1 MKFLLIRPAYQEE
14 KNKSHNITYM
24 NLHPLGLLYIG
35 ASLENDG
42 HEVELLD
49 YYAEKI
55 TKDKLKNSLMSC
67 DAVGMTVNAYNLKPA
82 ADISGLI
89 KEIDSD
95 IPLIIGGLHCTF
107 VQERSLQDI
116 PSADISVAGEGEY
129 VILDLAKYLQGE
141 KNLANIHGIYYKENG
156 SIISGKPPKVINNLD
171 DLPFPARHLV
181 EKYDYSNFSFGFTFT
196 LKGKITNMITSTE
209 CPFHCRFC
217 SRYSHFIKDWSFR
230 ERSAESVV
238 NEIQELSGKYR
249 SVVIVDDNFLADK
262 KRAHKIFDMLLES
275 NTGIEFF
282 IQGARVDTADKELY
296 LKMKKAG
303 VKYIFYGLESG
314 NQDVLD
320 FYNKNITLQ
329 QIRKAVGL
337 AREMDFFI
345 GASFIFGAPM
355 ETKYHFENTIKFAC
369 SLPIDNA
376 IFLPLIYRMGSS
388 LWTEAVKNKKIKP
401 NQYEVLADSSHNL
414 SNFTEE
420 ELIEHTSNAINSF
433 YFRPSYIFE
442 QIFKIFLRKDYSLL
456 IKGIKYLILFN
467 KLKEASI
474 GIIKSKRI

>member
-1 MKFLLIRPAYQEE
+1 MLLR
-14 KNKSHNITYM
+14 K
-24 NLHPLGLLYIG
+24 
-35 ASLENDG
+35 
-42 HEVELLD
+42 
-49 YYAEKI
+49 
-55 TKDKLKNSLMSC
+55 
-67 DAVGMTVNAYNLKPA
+67 
-82 ADISGLI
+82 
-89 KEIDSD
+89 
-95 IPLIIGGLHCTF
+95 
-107 VQERSLQDI
+107 RS
-116 PSADISVAGEGEY
+116 
-129 VILDLAKYLQGE
+129 
-141 KNLANIHGIYYKENG
+141 
-156 SIISGKPPKVINNLD
+156 NLD
-171 DLPFPARHLV
+171 ELPFPARHLV
-181 EKYDYSNFSFGFTFT
+181 EKYDYGNFSFGFSFT
-196 LKGKITNMITSTE
+196 LKGKITNMITSTG

-275 NTGIEFF
+275 NTGIEFL

-355 ETKYHFENTIKFAC
+355 ETKNHFKNTIKFAC

-376 IFLPLIYRMGSS
+376 IFLPLIYRMGPS
-388 LWTEAVKNKKIKP
+388 LWTEAVKNKKIQP

-420 ELIEHTSNAINSF
+420 ELIEHTSNAIKSF

-442 QIFKIFLRKDYSLL
+442 QIFKIFLRKDYSML

>member
-14 KNKSHNITYM
+14 KNKSLDITSI
-24 NLHPLGLLYIG
+24 NLPPLGLLYIG

-67 DAVGMTVNAYNLKPA
+67 DAVGMTVNTNNYKPA
-82 ADISGLI
+82 VGISGLI

-95 IPLIIGGLHCTF
+95 IPLIIGGPHCTF

-116 PSADISVAGEGEY
+116 SSADISVAGEGEY
-129 VILDLAKYLQGE
+129 VILDLAKYLHGE

-156 SIISGKPPKVINNLD
+156 SIISGKPIKVINNLD

-181 EKYDYSNFSFGFTFT
+181 EKYDYSNFSFGYTF
-196 LKGKITNMITSTE
+196 KGKITNLITSKG

-217 SRYSHFIKDWSFR
+217 SRYHHFIKDWSFR
-230 ERSAESVV
+230 KRSAENVV

-275 NTGIEFF
+275 NTGLEFL
-282 IQGARVDTADKELY
+282 IKGARVDTADKELY

-329 QIRKAVGL
+329 QIKKATTL
-337 AREMDFFI
+337 ARQMDFFI

-355 ETKYHFENTIKFAC
+355 ETKNHFENTIKFAC
-369 SLPIDNA
+369 SLPLDNA
-376 IFLPLIYRMGSS
+376 IFVPLIYRMGSS
-388 LWTEAVKNKKIKP
+388 LWTEAVKNKKIQP

-442 QIFKIFLRKDYSLL
+442 QIFKIFLRKDYSML

-467 KLKEASI
+467 KLKETSI
-474 GIIKSKRI
+474 EMIKSKRI

>member
-1 MKFLLIRPAYQEE
+1 MKFLLLRPAYQEE
-14 KNKSHNITYM
+14 KNKSHNITSM

-67 DAVGMTVNAYNLKPA
+67 DAVGMTVNTNNYKPA
-82 ADISGLI
+82 AGISGLI

-95 IPLIIGGLHCTF
+95 IPLIIGGPHCTF
-107 VQERSLQDI
+107 VQKQSLHDI
-116 PSADISVAGEGEY
+116 PHADISVIGEGEY
-129 VILDLAKYLQGE
+129 VILDLAKYLHGE

-156 SIISGKPPKVINNLD
+156 SINSGKPLKVINNLD
-171 DLPFPARHLV
+171 ELPFPARHLV
-181 EKYDYSNFSFGFTFT
+181 EKYDYGNFSFGHTF
-196 LKGKITNMITSTE
+196 KGKITNLITSKG

-217 SRYSHFIKDWSFR
+217 SRYHHFIKDWSFR
-230 ERSAESVV
+230 KRSAENVV

-249 SVVIVDDNFLADK
+249 SVIIVDDNFLADK

-275 NTGIEFF
+275 NTGIEFL
-282 IQGARVDTADKELY
+282 IQGARVDASDKELY

-329 QIRKAVGL
+329 QIKKATTL
-337 AREMDFFI
+337 ARQMDFFI

-355 ETKYHFENTIKFAC
+355 ETKNHIENTIKFAC
-369 SLPIDNA
+369 SLPLDNA
-376 IFLPLIYRMGSS
+376 IFVPLIYRMGSS
-388 LWTEAVKNKKIKP
+388 LWIEAVKNKKIQP

-442 QIFKIFLRKDYSLL
+442 QIFKIFLRKDYSML
-456 IKGIKYLILFN
+456 INGIKYLILFN